1 MEQVKLL
8 MVQEGFQQLDKFI
21 FEKWDEKE
29 NFESHRIHSEDNVY
43 DVISNA
49 LYISTLNGKSIEE
62 IYTYIKHF

>member
-1 MEQVKLL
+1 

-29 NFESHRIHSEDNVY
+29 NFEPHRIHSEDNVY

-49 LYISTLNGKSIEE
+49 LNISTLNGKSIEE
-62 IYTYIKHF
+62 L